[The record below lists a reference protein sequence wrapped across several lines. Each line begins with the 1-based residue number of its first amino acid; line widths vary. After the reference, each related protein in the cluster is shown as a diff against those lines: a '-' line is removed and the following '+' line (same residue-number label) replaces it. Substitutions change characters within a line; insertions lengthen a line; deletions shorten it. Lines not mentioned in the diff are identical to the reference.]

1 MTAKDFD
8 KLVDEFQD
16 VVDDIEARERER
28 LSRAKKRTEKLG
40 PGI

>member
-28 LSRAKKRTEKLG
+28 LS
-40 PGI
+40 